1 MFFKKIVFFILFFSS
16 SFTLFSQTVKIYG
29 NIKDENNNT
38 LPYVNIFTKDN
49 KFHDISDSI
58 GRFAVQIPDSY
69 EFIYFQFL
77 NDEPLKAEI
86 PKNNNNNIEMN
97 ITLGATNKIDDV
109 VIEADKVNAT
119 GIISVEAKISEV
131 LPSISGGI
139 ESLIKTE
146 LGVTGSRNELSSK
159 YSVRGGSF
167 DENLVYVNGIEI
179 YRPQLIRSG
188 QQEGLSFINPKMVSE
203 AKFSSGGF
211 EAKYGGKL
219 SSVLDISYK
228 HADKNEFS
236 ATASLLGGSLFYQR
250 LSKNKK
256 LSILS
261 GLRYKTTRYLLKS
274 LETAGDYD
282 PRFIDFQTYF
292 SYIINSKFDIRFL
305 ANVSDSKFNFIPQKG
320 TTNFGNVKKLLSLS
334 VFYTGQETDRFYSN
348 TGALSFNF
356 HPNKNL
362 NYSINLS
369 VYSANESEKFDIIGF
384 YDLNLL
390 NNDIGTDN
398 AGDSTLNL
406 GNGAYMQ
413 HARNYLLINGLQ
425 ATQTGYFKKD
435 NHYLNWGILYKYD
448 LINDKID
455 EWSLLDSAS
464 YSVPQNDENL
474 TVDENIKAKN
484 PLINNRF
491 TTYVQDKYLIQ
502 DYLMQYEFIG
512 GIRFHY
518 NTPGDEFLWSPRFA
532 IAAKSLGKNK
542 HVIRFSGGI
551 YYQPVFYR
559 EIRKFDGTIAD
570 NKSAQKSIHFVL
582 GHQFRFN
589 ALGRNFKLFTEIYY
603 KKLDNIIPFE
613 MDNIRVKYYADT
625 RTSGYVKGIDTKI
638 KGDFVPGI
646 DSWFSLSFLKTEE
659 KISALIHETDS
670 TFYIPRPTDQ
680 TVTANLFVQDYL
692 PGNKKFKAY
701 LNFVFGTGFP
711 FGEPRNIAYK
721 AQYRSFSYQRVD
733 LGASAVIKK
742 ENKSYNSKF
751 LNYFKSVWLT
761 LEVFNM
767 LGIENTISYRW
778 IHVVPNSSVA
788 ANDINNSFP
797 IPYNLTGRRFNL
809 KLSVKI

>member
-1 MFFKKIVFFILFFSS
+1 MFLKKIFLFTLFFSLS
-16 SFTLFSQTVKIYG
+16 GFLFSQTVKLYG
-29 NIKDENNNT
+29 TVKDEQNRA

-49 KFHDISDSI
+49 KYHDITDSS
-58 GRFAVQIPDSY
+58 GRFSFRVPDSY
-69 EFIYFQFL
+69 EFIYFRFL
-77 NDEPLKAEI
+77 NDEPLKINI
-86 PKNNNNNIEMN
+86 PKDKNEIKMSV
-97 ITLGATNKIDDV
+97 TLGATNKIEDV

-131 LPSISGGI
+131 LPSVSGGI

-146 LGVTGSRNELSSK
+146 LGVAGSRNELSSK

-236 ATASLLGGSLFYQR
+236 ADASLLGGSLFYQR

-261 GLRYKTTRYLLKS
+261 GFRYKTTRYLLKS

-282 PRFIDFQTYF
+282 PKFIDFQTYI
-292 SYIINSKFDIRFL
+292 SYKINPKTDIRFL
-305 ANVSDSKFNFIPQKG
+305 GNISDNRFNFIPESG
-320 TTNFGNVKKLLSLS
+320 TTNFGSIEKLLSLS
-334 VFYTGQETDRFYSN
+334 VYYTGQETDRFYSN
-348 TGALSFNF
+348 TGVLSFNF

-362 NYSINLS
+362 NYAVNLS
-369 VYSANESEKFDIIGF
+369 AYSANESEKFDIIGF
-384 YDLNLL
+384 YDLNQL
-390 NNDIGTDN
+390 NNDIGTEN

-406 GNGAYMQ
+406 GNGAFMQ

-425 ATQTGYFKKD
+425 ATQTGYFKKN
-435 NHYLNWGILYKYD
+435 NHYLNWGLIYKYD
-448 LINDKID
+448 RINDNID
-455 EWSLLDSAS
+455 EWNLLDSAS
-464 YSVPQNDENL
+464 YSVPKNNNRL
-474 TVDENIKAKN
+474 TLNENIKSEN
-484 PLINNRF
+484 PLVNSRF
-491 TTYVQDKYLIQ
+491 TSYVQDKYLIQ
-502 DYLMQYEFIG
+502 DYLRQYEFIG
-512 GIRFHY
+512 GLRFHY
-518 NTPGDEFLWSPRFA
+518 NTLGNEFLWSPRMA

-542 HVIRFSGGI
+542 HVFRFSSGI
-551 YYQPVFYR
+551 FYQPVFYR
-559 EIRKFDGTIAD
+559 EIRRFDGSIAD

-582 GHQFRFN
+582 GHNFRFR

-603 KKLDNIIPFE
+603 KKLENIIPFE

-625 RTSGYVKGIDTKI
+625 RTSGCVKGIDTKI

-646 DSWFSLSFLKTEE
+646 DSWFSLSFLKAEE
-659 KISALIHETDS
+659 KVSLPDS
-670 TFYIPRPTDQ
+670 SFYIPRPTDQ
-680 TVTANLFVQDYL
+680 RVTANLFVQDYL
-692 PGNKKFKAY
+692 PGNKNFKAY

-711 FGEPRNIAYK
+711 FGEPRNIANK

-733 LGASAVIKK
+733 LGASAILLK
-742 ENKSYNSKF
+742 ENKNYKIKF
-751 LNYFKSVWLT
+751 FNYFKSVWLT
-761 LEVFNM
+761 VEVFNM
-767 LGIENTISYRW
+767 LDIENTISYRW

-788 ANDINNSFP
+788 ANDINNNFP
-797 IPYNLTGRRFNL
+797 VPYKLTGRRFNL